1 MGGMTLALIG
11 SAAAI
16 GPTAAL
22 FLVRVILPVAII
34 ATVLVVGLST
44 TALTAWGRMCLIN
57 GIMSIALAAASVQGR
72 GQPLWLTDPGYERAL
87 DQAIQ
92 WWLGHLVSTAAAY
105 FAGAIVIAAV
115 LFALSYWLLRSPHRR
130 HRDAF

>member
-22 FLVRVILPVAII
+22 LLVRVILPVAII

-57 GIMSIALAAASVQGR
+57 GITSIALAAASVQGR

>member
-22 FLVRVILPVAII
+22 LLVRVILPVAII